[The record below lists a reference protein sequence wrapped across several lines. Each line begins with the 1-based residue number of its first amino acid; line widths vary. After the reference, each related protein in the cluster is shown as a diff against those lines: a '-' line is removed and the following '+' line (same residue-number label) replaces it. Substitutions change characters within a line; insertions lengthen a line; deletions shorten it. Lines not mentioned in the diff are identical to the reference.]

1 MVQMPATPIESSQL
15 LVSIVIV
22 SYNGRSYIAAC
33 LDSVLDQDLKREQY
47 EVIVADNASQD
58 GTADFVEQNY
68 PQVRVL
74 RLERNYGPGEALQRA
89 REQVRGKLIAYLN
102 QDAVAH
108 RRWLSELYDAI
119 TSHPQA
125 GIVESNMIL
134 SKWPEYY
141 ETRSRDSVV
150 ERAFI
155 CDLTRYGIQD
165 FRIVPV
171 TPSSPPIPLLSAYGA
186 GCILRPEVLDRL
198 GYWFDPGF
206 FAYFDDI
213 DLGLRLNAAGYQVL
227 LAPRSLVYHDTI
239 WLFEWNWRSIRRAFL
254 STRNMV
260 LVFYKL
266 AYTSEFIRLLP
277 ILLLGKLVRAGQHTD
292 SRVGKLVYALAGLP
306 LLTIGLVAA
315 IWRMP
320 AYRQIRRETLS
331 HRKTPP
337 GWLVESLDKID
348 WKADQEIWDKP
359 VTSAARKQSVT
370 AGE

>member
-1 MVQMPATPIESSQL
+1 M
-15 LVSIVIV
+15 
-22 SYNGRSYIAAC
+22 
-33 LDSVLDQDLKREQY
+33 
-47 EVIVADNASQD
+47 
-58 GTADFVEQNY
+58 
-68 PQVRVL
+68 
-74 RLERNYGPGEALQRA
+74 
-89 REQVRGKLIAYLN
+89 
-102 QDAVAH
+102 
-108 RRWLSELYDAI
+108 
-119 TSHPQA
+119 
-125 GIVESNMIL
+125 
-134 SKWPEYY
+134 
-141 ETRSRDSVV
+141 V

-186 GCILRPEVLDRL
+186 GCILRPEILDRL

-266 AYTSEFIRLLP
+266 AYPSEFIRLLP
-277 ILLLGKLVRAGQHTD
+277 VLLLGKLIRAGQHTD
-292 SRVGKLVYALAGLP
+292 SLIGKLVYALAGLP
-306 LLTIGLVAA
+306 LLLVGLIAA
-315 IWRMP
+315 LAKMP
-320 AYRQIRRETLS
+320 AYDKIRRETLS
-331 HRKTPP
+331 HRRTPQ

-348 WKADQEIWDKP
+348 WQADQGIWDK
-359 VTSAARKQSVT
+359 SAARSAQGQSAI